1 MIIATPGRL
10 IDMLKNKFLDSN
22 YLKLL
27 VIDEADQMLDQG
39 FIENIADIL
48 KMLPGDV

>member
-10 IDMLKNKFLDSN
+10 NDMLKKKFLDSN

-27 VIDEADQMLDQG
+27 VIDDADEMLNRG